1 MNKDS
6 EFQREL
12 YFKELER
19 GGQVLNLFNIPM
31 TLLTILSSGCFY
43 FITNF
48 DYSVGKCQI
57 AFFIA
62 FVSGI
67 ILCLIY
73 AMYFLICAYGGF
85 SKSYEYNGLSN
96 PQALNNW
103 KKELE
108 IYYDKHFHDKSLAE
122 AHFQDFIRDSMAEIT
137 QHNMEVNDE
146 KHRLIY
152 RSKKSL
158 VYALILSLITLVP
171 FGYNYFNKR
180 EKVQKIEIIET
191 ELN

>member
-1 MNKDS
+1 MNDPEFYKD
-6 EFQREL
+6 L

-19 GGQVLNLFNIPM
+19 SDQILNLFNIPM

-48 DYSVGKCQI
+48 DYSVGKCQT
-57 AFFIA
+57 AFFLA
-62 FVSGI
+62 FITGI

-73 AMYFLICAYGGF
+73 AMYFLIVAYGGF
-85 SKSYEYNGLSN
+85 SKSYEYNGLSD
-96 PQALNNW
+96 PHALNIW

-108 IYYDKHFHDKSLAE
+108 TYYEKYFQDKAKAE
-122 AHFQDFIRDSMAEIT
+122 VQFQDFIRESMFEIT

-171 FGYNYFNKR
+171 FGYNYFNKE
-180 EKVQKIEIIET
+180 EKIQKIELVE
-191 ELN
+191 NNKS